1 MKSLPG
7 EMREEKTE
15 IGVYVWIRLDAVEE
29 SRLFQMPAKPHFC
42 N

>member
-15 IGVYVWIRLDAVEE
+15 IGVYVWIRLDAV
-29 SRLFQMPAKPHFC
+29 RRIMPISDASKASLL
-42 N
+42 